1 MKNLMH
7 IFLIL
12 IITAMGALQFL
23 DHHSLGGNDELTLSS
38 CEEEEHSHPNSVRDH
53 VCLSVRRNQSDA
65 ILISEQL
72 THRLNELSQSFDSV
86 SLILNDRFFA
96 SLFVERAPPA

>member
-7 IFLIL
+7 ILLVL

-23 DHHSLGGNDELTLSS
+23 DHHSLWGKNELTLSS
-38 CEEEEHSHPNSVRDH
+38 CGEEEHSHPNSVRDH

-65 ILISEQL
+65 ILISEQF
-72 THRLNELSQSFDSV
+72 THRHAELSQPVYSEK
-86 SLILNDRFFA
+86 LILNDRYFA